1 MSDILA
7 TEIKYLP
14 GIGPKRAELLKKE
27 LGIVSFRDML
37 YYFPFRWVDRSKVYA
52 IKDLYGGTDD
62 LYSHR
67 DASMAE
73 GIATGAYVQLR
84 GKVTK
89 TATAGGGKG
98 KKRFVATLTDA
109 TGSIELVFFSG
120 LKWIAEKIKE
130 GEEYIVFGR
139 LTEFNGNINMVHP
152 EVELP
157 QNAQNYGAGSMTG
170 IYSITEKMKNAGLGI
185 KAITKIEFTLLEKV
199 YSQLQETLPE
209 YIIKEQKLVS
219 IKHALKNIHF
229 PSDAKA
235 LKEAQYRLKFEELF
249 YLQLS
254 LLKQKH
260 TRESKLSGIVME
272 KVGENFNSCYNALP
286 YRLTNAQMRVIKE
299 MRSDMKSG
307 KQMNRLLQGDV
318 GSGKTL
324 VALLTSLIAVDNGY
338 QACIMAPTEVLANQ
352 HYATIS
358 KLLAPTK
365 AVCTLLTGSTKQKD
379 RKPILEGIADGSIN
393 ILIGTHALI
402 EDNVVFKNLGIA
414 VCDEQHRFGVEQR
427 SKLWK
432 KSNIVPHILVMTATP
447 IPRTLAMTLYGD
459 LDVSVL
465 DELPPG
471 RTPVVTR
478 HAYETN
484 RQKVFDFMRQQIW
497 QGRQVFVVYPLIKES
512 EKMDYENLEVGYY
525 RLQEEFPSPRYIT
538 AIVHGQMKPED
549 KDEGMRLFSSG
560 RAQILVSTSVIE
572 VGVDVPNATVMVI
585 ESSER
590 FGLSQLHQL
599 RGRVGRG
606 SKQSYCILMTGVKLS
621 KESRKRIELMCS
633 TTDGFVLAE
642 EDMKMRGPGD
652 LEGTSQSGLALDLNI
667 ASLYHDSALLERARS
682 IASEILAEDPLLK
695 SSKNE
700 LLTEQLAVLR
710 KMGKEHKD
718 FSLVS

>member
-1 MSDILA
+1 MADILS
-7 TEIKYLP
+7 TEIKYLT

-27 LGIVSFRDML
+27 LGVTTFRDML

-52 IKDLYGGTDD
+52 VKDLSATD
-62 LYSHR
+62 
-67 DASMAE
+67 
-73 GIATGAYVQLR
+73 AYVQLR
-84 GKVTK
+84 GKITK
-89 TATAGGGKG
+89 TLTVGPGKG

-120 LKWIAEKIKE
+120 LKWITEKIKE

-139 LTEFNGNINMVHP
+139 LTEFNGVVNMVHP
-152 EVELP
+152 EVETP
-157 QNAQNYGAGSMTG
+157 QSAQNYGVGSMTG

-185 KAITKIEFTLLEKV
+185 KALTKIEFTLLEKV
-199 YSQLQETLPE
+199 YAQIKETLPD
-209 YIIKEQKLVS
+209 YIIKEQKLCS
-219 IKHALKNIHF
+219 LKHALKNIHF
-229 PSDAKA
+229 PSDNNA

-260 TRESKLSGIVME
+260 VRESKLSGIVME
-272 KVGENFNSCYNALP
+272 KVGENFNACYNALP
-286 YRLTNAQMRVIKE
+286 YRLTNAQMRVVKE
-299 MRSDMKSG
+299 MRADMKSG
-307 KQMNRLLQGDV
+307 HQMNRLLQGDV

-324 VALLTSLIAVDNGY
+324 VALLTCLLAVDNGY

-352 HYATIS
+352 HLATIS
-358 KLLAPTK
+358 KLLLPTK
-365 AVCTLLTGSTKQKD
+365 AKCALLTGSTKQKE
-379 RKPILEGIADGSIN
+379 RKEIFKGLSEGTIH

-402 EDNVVFKNLGIA
+402 EDNVTFKNLGIA

-432 KSNIVPHILVMTATP
+432 KSNLVPHILVMTATP

-471 RTPVVTR
+471 RTPIITR
-478 HAYETN
+478 HAFETR
-484 RQKVFDFMRQQIW
+484 RQMVFDFMREQIRM
-497 QGRQVFVVYPLIKES
+497 GRQVFVVYPLIKES
-512 EKMDYENLEVGYY
+512 EKMDYENLEVGYL

-538 AIVHGQMKPED
+538 SIVHGQMKSED
-549 KDEGMRLFSSG
+549 KDFGMQLFASG

-606 SKQSYCILMTGVKLS
+606 ANQSYCILMTGVKLS

-667 ASLYHDSALLERARS
+667 ASLYKDNNLLEVARRV
-682 IASEILAEDPLLK
+682 ASDILNDDPMLNMP
-695 SSKNE
+695 KNE
-700 LLTEQLAVLR
+700 LLTIQLAALR
-710 KMGKEHKD
+710 HSGKEHKD